1 MSNKDEGDTAL
12 LMKTVEEQT
21 KVHNEPQIVE
31 KFGDEL
37 LESAKSMTWDECPE
51 CSQERMEERVR
62 KLLKA
67 AEASGKNVRVEV
79 IDQKLCFVRYSHVQL
94 KLIDGKKYTKPL
106 WQRESI
112 GRRFFTKEEYEEAW
126 LKAEVLEPVVSRTIN
141 EITDKK
147 LIGPWKQR
155 VQDLELRI
163 CFENLFDSS
172 GRGDSVVCK
181 HHPTTV
187 FAVEGESTNPTIEEM
202 RSKMKRAAHD
212 VSGHYRRLTDGKEI
226 WVRSHQR
233 NKHH

>member
-1 MSNKDEGDTAL
+1 M
-12 LMKTVEEQT
+12 MKTVQEKT
-21 KVHNEPQIVE
+21 KVHTELQIVE
-31 KFGDEL
+31 KDGNEL
-37 LESAKSMTWDECPE
+37 LEFAKSKTWNECPE
-51 CSQERMEERVR
+51 CSQERLEERVR

-67 AEASGKNVRVEV
+67 AEAKGKNVRVEV

-126 LKAEVLEPVVSRTIN
+126 LKAEVLEPVVSRSIN

-155 VQDLELRI
+155 VQDLKLTI
-163 CFENLFDSS
+163 CLEWLFSS
-172 GRGDSVVCK
+172 HGRSDHVVCK

-187 FAVEGESTNPTIEEM
+187 FAVEGESTTPAIEEM
-202 RSKMKRAAHD
+202 RSKMKRVAHE
-212 VSGHYRRLTDGKEI
+212 VSGHYRGLADGREI